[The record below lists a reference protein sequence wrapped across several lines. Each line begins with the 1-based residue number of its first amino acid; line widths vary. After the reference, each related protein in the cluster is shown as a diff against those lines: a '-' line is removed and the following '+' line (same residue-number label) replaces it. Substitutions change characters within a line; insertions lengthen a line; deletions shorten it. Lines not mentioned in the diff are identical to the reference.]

1 MNNDSKT
8 DAPANAGFSFLE
20 LLLVTAV
27 IGLISAISI
36 PALAKARASA
46 NEASAIANLNGILK
60 AQISYQSSGAGGCG
74 SLADLIDKGIL
85 PDALEDGELSGYSF
99 SLTGNGPICEI
110 VATPIEPGISG
121 SQSFVADTKSGIRT
135 QKEPS

>member
-46 NEASAIANLNGILK
+46 NEASAIANLHGILK
-60 AQISYQSSGAGGCG
+60 AQISYQSAGTGGCG
-74 SLADLIDKGIL
+74 SLADLIDKGML

-99 SLTGNGPICEI
+99 SISSQGPICEI
-110 VATPIEPGISG
+110 VAEPIEPGVSG
-121 SQSFVADTKSGIRT
+121 SQSFRANTLRGI
-135 QKEPS
+135 QHDGPS